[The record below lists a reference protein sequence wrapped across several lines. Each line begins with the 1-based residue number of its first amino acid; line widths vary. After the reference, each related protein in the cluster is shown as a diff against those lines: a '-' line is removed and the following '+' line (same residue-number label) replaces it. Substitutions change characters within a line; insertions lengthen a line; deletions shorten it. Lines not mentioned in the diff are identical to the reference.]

1 MVVEFGVRSA
11 ARLMVRSGTD
21 VGVMGS
27 NFALGRAVRFCH
39 TMDLTLCPGG
49 HAHTLAL
56 HYSSRHLALSC
67 PVYGDFRVLDFLGVA
82 ETSWGAH
89 TFLYCIYSDCCICS
103 PDEGAIA
110 LYNFPCYFGTG
121 SNSASLCL

>member
-56 HYSSRHLALSC
+56 HYSSRHLALSR
-67 PVYGDFRVLDFLGVA
+67 P
-82 ETSWGAH
+82 
-89 TFLYCIYSDCCICS
+89 
-103 PDEGAIA
+103 A
-110 LYNFPCYFGTG
+110 LESSRCAPAAPRGLHN
-121 SNSASLCL
+121 